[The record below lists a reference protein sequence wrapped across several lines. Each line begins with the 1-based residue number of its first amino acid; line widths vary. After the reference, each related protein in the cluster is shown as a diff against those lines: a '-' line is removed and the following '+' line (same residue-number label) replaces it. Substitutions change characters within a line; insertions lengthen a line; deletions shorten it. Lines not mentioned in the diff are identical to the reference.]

1 MNTTL
6 EPRPSQAAA
15 PVRGR
20 PLLPVRGVM
29 SVLDVGE
36 REVLAA
42 IEDGSLLWAWD
53 LSLQP
58 ERARRKLLR
67 VLPECVEDFSSG
79 RACRLEWPDIFALL
93 LPPNGETVFATES
106 SGRSMS
112 QKRCQCATAA
122 QADSG
127 LHPKQERARRL
138 GPGPA
143 LQLRGFLEA
152 APLSRAGRLI
162 VSVDHERG
170 ARK

>member
-93 LPPNGETVFATES
+93 LPPNGETVFATDIQRALNVTETHVS
-106 SGRSMS
+106 ALLRRKQILACTRSRS
-112 QKRCQCATAA
+112 
-122 QADSG
+122 
-127 LHPKQERARRL
+127 
-138 GPGPA
+138 GPGGSA
-143 LQLRGFLEA
+143 QVLRYSFEGFLKRRRYPVPE
-152 APLSRAGRLI
+152 G
-162 VSVDHERG
+162 
-170 ARK
+170 